1 MLDANDIEFK
11 TLKDLSKKELI
22 ELIKDRDL
30 KLVKVL
36 DVKHGNTGAYKS
48 IYSSTEE
55 LKKDI
60 KIFGL
65 TIEDEE
71 YKLLDDEEI
80 KYIYKE
86 GRYKW

>member
-1 MLDANDIEFK
+1 MKIEDIEFK
-11 TLKDLSKKELI
+11 KIEDLSKEELI

-36 DVKHGNTGAYKS
+36 DVKQGEMGMYKS
-48 IYSSTEE
+48 IYESTEE
-55 LKKDI
+55 LKEGFR
-60 KIFGL
+60 IFNL

>member
-1 MLDANDIEFK
+1 MEVKDIEFK
-11 TLKDLSKKELI
+11 KIEELSKEELI
-22 ELIKDRDL
+22 ELIIDKDL

-36 DVKHGNTGAYKS
+36 DVKQGDMGTYKA
-48 IYSSTEE
+48 IYNSTKELEE
-55 LKKDI
+55 DI
-60 KIFGL
+60 RIFGL